1 MQHLLSNI
9 PWVISQMLSAVLRR
23 FFLSSNIH
31 SRAITAQYQ
40 RKNPANRN
48 LDFQSR
54 NESYSSAV
62 KQVIYFTQFKCHV
75 L

>member
-1 MQHLLSNI
+1 MQHLLSDI
-9 PWVISQMLSAVLRR
+9 PWVILQTLSAALRR
-23 FFLSSNIH
+23 FFLSSNTH
-31 SRAITAQYQ
+31 SRAVTAQYQ

-54 NESYSSAV
+54 NKPYSSAV
-62 KQVIYFTQFKCHV
+62 KQVIYFTQFKCHA

>member
-1 MQHLLSNI
+1 MGNFADVVRRIEAIFLVGQYTFTRDNSA
-9 PWVISQMLSAVLRR
+9 IS
-23 FFLSSNIH
+23 
-31 SRAITAQYQ
+31 
-40 RKNPANRN
+40 KENPANRN